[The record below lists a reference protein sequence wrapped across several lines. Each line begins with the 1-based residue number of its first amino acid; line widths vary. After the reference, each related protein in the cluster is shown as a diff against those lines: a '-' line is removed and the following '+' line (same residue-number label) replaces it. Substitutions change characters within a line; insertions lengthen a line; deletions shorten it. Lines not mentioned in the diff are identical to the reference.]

1 MNQHFKPNKFIFQ
14 ENIERIN
21 NFQKKNYSS
30 LLRASV
36 LGNRLGSFRNGVLGK
51 FTWKQ
56 ESNSSLDFSGGDGGP
71 LVVMGQS
78 GGFGGNPFENI
89 VDETVHDGHGF
100 GGNAGVWVDLLEN
113 LVDVDRE
120 GLLPLC
126 SSGLFL
132 VAWGGFLDGFFGSFG
147 WRHFDV
153 FLLECIVYCTH

>member
-1 MNQHFKPNKFIFQ
+1 
-14 ENIERIN
+14 
-21 NFQKKNYSS
+21 
-30 LLRASV
+30 
-36 LGNRLGSFRNGVLGK
+36 
-51 FTWKQ
+51 
-56 ESNSSLDFSGGDGGP
+56 
-71 LVVMGQS
+71 MGQS
-78 GGFGGNPFENI
+78 GGFGGNSFENI
-89 VDETVHDGHGF
+89 INETVHDGHGF